1 MTTVLVVKGHPLT
14 KENSRTLKTL
24 DTFLTHYQ
32 QNNPEDT
39 IEWLDLYQTDIPEI
53 EEVFLGARKK
63 LMQGT
68 SLEELSE
75 KEQEIMAQSTTL
87 LNQFLKADKI
97 ILANPLWNLTIPSRV
112 KDWFDAIYVTG
123 KTFKYTENG
132 PVGISDI
139 KKSLHIQSNGGIY
152 QGQDFGSS
160 YVKASFAFMGIPEH
174 HQLFI
179 EGIDY
184 TPDQETTILANAQEE
199 AKKLAKIF

>member
-14 KENSRTLKTL
+14 KEHSRTLKTL

-32 QNNPEDT
+32 QHNPEDT

-53 EEVFLGARKK
+53 DQDFLTIRRK
-63 LMQGT
+63 LINGETFEQ
-68 SLEELSE
+68 LSE
-75 KEQEIMAQSTTL
+75 KEQEIMAQSATF
-87 LNQFLKADKI
+87 LNQFLNADKI

-112 KDWFDAIYVTG
+112 KDWFDTIYVTG

-132 PVGISDI
+132 PVGISGV

-199 AKKLAKIF
+199 AQKLAKIF